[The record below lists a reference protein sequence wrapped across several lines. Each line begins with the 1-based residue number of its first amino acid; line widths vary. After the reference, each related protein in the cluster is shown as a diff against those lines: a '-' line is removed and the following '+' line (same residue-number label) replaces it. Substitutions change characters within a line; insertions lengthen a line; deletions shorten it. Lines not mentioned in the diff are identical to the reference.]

1 MKEEGYLMVVA
12 MEKTPKEVLS
22 EEEWDTLV
30 TVMIVGVEDVEEADE
45 SDKEIDFES

>member
-12 MEKTPKEVLS
+12 MEKTPKVLS

-30 TVMIVGVEDVEEADE
+30 NVMIVGVENVEEADE
-45 SDKEIDFES
+45 SDEEIDFES